1 MKGSKLHATT
11 RARRQKRKKQ
21 APAKRRPITFGSGIT
36 DVLKKEE
43 L

>member
-1 MKGSKLHATT
+1 MKGSELHATT

-21 APAKRRPITFGSGIT
+21 APAKIRPITFGSGIT
-36 DVLKKEE
+36 AVLKKEE